1 VFRHNGLTLN
11 REAVTRDIE
20 ELEGELSGLRTQM
33 EGDKSTVYTLE
44 SQMAE
49 LKESLARTLETLK
62 QNELRLAE
70 KQVELA
76 QAEREEAAAAYRHAL
91 ESRRDAADRVT
102 QKAEDL
108 LSELDSYDGE
118 TLSVRRL
125 MEDMRELGGNGERVA
140 EMEAELAEDPEDL
153 GAAFERLVGAIKWR
167 LEETVE
173 EVYLA
178 GGPVLED
185 LSEDLQ
191 DVAHARRRARIKE
204 YFAKD

>member
-1 VFRHNGLTLN
+1 LK
-11 REAVTRDIE
+11 REVVSRDIE
-20 ELEGELSGLRTQM
+20 ALEGELSGLRAQM
-33 EGDKSTVYTLE
+33 EDDKSTFSTLE
-44 SQMAE
+44 SQIAE
-49 LKESLARTLETLK
+49 LKESLARTLETVK

-76 QAEREEAAAAYRHAL
+76 QAEREEAAAAYRDAL
-91 ESRRDAADRVT
+91 ESRRASADRVT

-125 MEDMRELGGNGERVA
+125 MEDMRELAGNEERVA

-153 GAAFERLVGAIKWR
+153 GAAFERLVGTIKWR
-167 LEETVE
+167 LERTE
-173 EVYLA
+173 EDVFVN
-178 GGPVLED
+178 GGRPMDD

-191 DVAHARRRARIKE
+191 EVAHARRRARIKE
-204 YFAKD
+204 YFGKD